1 MDQKTGK
8 IELIGTQKLKINP
21 ELYKVVD
28 FLNKN
33 LKEHN
38 LMFGLNKKENTMTMA
53 IYEVE

>member
-8 IELIGTQKLKINP
+8 IELIGTQKIKVNP

-33 LKEHN
+33 LKEYN
-38 LMFGLNKKENTMTMA
+38 LMFGLRQKRKYYDH
-53 IYEVE
+53 IGL

>member
-38 LMFGLNKKENTMTMA
+38 LMFGLSKKENTMTMA